1 MKHSQP
7 TIILT
12 ELLAGRSVTQ
22 LEVTYQFQIL
32 RLGAIIHKLKKRGY
46 CIVTD
51 MIETGTGSKYAR
63 YTLEITKWKKRLKI

>member
-1 MKHSQP
+1 MKHSQK

-22 LEVTYQFQIL
+22 LEVTYQFKIL

-46 CIVTD
+46 TIVTD

-63 YTLEITKWKKRLKI
+63 YTLLK

>member
-1 MKHSQP
+1 MKPSQP
-7 TIILT
+7 TIILN

-22 LEVTYQFQIL
+22 LEATYQFKIL

-46 CIVTD
+46 NIITD

-63 YTLEITKWKKRLKI
+63 YKLENSNANT